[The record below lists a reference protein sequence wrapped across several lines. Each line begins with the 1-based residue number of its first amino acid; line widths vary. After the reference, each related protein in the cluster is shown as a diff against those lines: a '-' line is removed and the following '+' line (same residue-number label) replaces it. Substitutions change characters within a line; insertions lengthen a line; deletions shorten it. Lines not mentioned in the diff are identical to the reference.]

1 MDAYITKGFS
11 EDPLTTS
18 KGGLGGGTLGCVSE
32 ASGTD
37 QTSEDSSVPV
47 SPIGWGQTPTVKPW
61 SCARAKFVVR
71 PPNRDMKSKA
81 RRRKLQEDKDA
92 WENILPR
99 TPYVKVKWKYES
111 IEEEM
116 TGLVDTG
123 ADWSLM
129 VESQLSDSERQE
141 LMPSEVKGQGV
152 TKEKISVL
160 GEVWRD
166 LIVGGIEIPKQR
178 FIVVEDMIT
187 PVILGADFWMR
198 LGELTIDFKS
208 RKIKVNS
215 LGVQLDMLQSPGGD
229 AESGGQVLVLTEK
242 EVHIPPFS
250 EMLVRAKVTGRKL
263 PDNEEIFIEP
273 VSEDGNL
280 CSIPYTLGKVKDG
293 TVMLKVAN
301 VGMDDI
307 IMQ

>member
-1 MDAYITKGFS
+1 M
-11 EDPLTTS
+11 
-18 KGGLGGGTLGCVSE
+18 
-32 ASGTD
+32 
-37 QTSEDSSVPV
+37 V
-47 SPIGWGQTPTVKPW
+47 SPIGLEQPPTVKPW
-61 SCARAKFVVR
+61 SCGRAKFVVR
-71 PPNRDMKSKA
+71 PPDRDMKSKA
-81 RRRKLQEDKDA
+81 RRRKLQADKDA
-92 WENILPR
+92 WANILPR
-99 TPYVKVKWKYES
+99 TPYVKVNWKYDNV
-111 IEEEM
+111 EEEM

-129 VESQLSDSERQE
+129 VEAQLSESERQE

-166 LIVGGIEIPKQR
+166 LRVGGVEIPKQR

-208 RKIKVNS
+208 RKIKVNR
-215 LGVQLDMLQSPGGD
+215 LGIQLDMLQSPGGD
-229 AESGGQVLVLTEK
+229 TEKEGQVLVLTEN

-250 EMLVRAKVTGRKL
+250 EMIVRAKVTGRKL
-263 PDNEEIFIEP
+263 QDDEEIFIEP

-293 TVMLKVAN
+293 TVMLKIAN
-301 VGMDDI
+301 VGIDDVI
-307 IMQ
+307 LQESKLLGTGSSNFTVNTARAREKAQSKKQKLNLEGL